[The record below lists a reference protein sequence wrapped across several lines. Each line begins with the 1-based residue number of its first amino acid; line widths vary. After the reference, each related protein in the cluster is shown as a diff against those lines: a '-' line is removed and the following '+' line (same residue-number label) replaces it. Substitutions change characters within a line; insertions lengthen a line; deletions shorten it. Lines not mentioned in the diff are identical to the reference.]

1 MKKIISCLLLVV
13 MLLGI
18 FAMTG
23 CRDNTKDG
31 DDRHI
36 VVTYFYGGK
45 LPKDLDLVESA
56 INAYLG
62 EKGSDITIEFYPMSV
77 YSQNYTTALLT
88 DPIDLMCVAFGS
100 SPAFYAEMEMISPVS
115 DEDIKTYCPDIYEM
129 NKDCDMMVRD
139 AEGRI
144 LGVATREMGSY
155 NGGCYLIRQSDLEA
169 IGLADQYKDNDRID
183 YEDLKI
189 IFAKLKEKFP
199 NSYPIGAQLDES
211 SYCVNSDQ
219 LGSSKRASGV
229 LDFSDNGLSSTTIV
243 NYYETEGYKNYCKFM
258 LECKNNG
265 WLDPEAHI
273 AASTKNNLF
282 KQGVYRGIW
291 LNGVPSLRDTFSSE
305 ADEPCVRL
313 QMVDATSSAL
323 NDQSITWALSGTSEK
338 KEAVLEFLN
347 MFWSDKKLMNMV
359 QWGIEGTHF
368 NVVDEE
374 NGIIEFANGLNEETS
389 GFYMG
394 GGFYGDKRYIY
405 TYQTSTMT
413 LEEQIAARA
422 EERAAM
428 NDAATRVS
436 PAGAFVFD
444 SSEYNITIKNI
455 ESIIDRYTNV
465 LALGGYSE
473 AEYNKFISEL
483 KAAGIDNV
491 IAAKQAQLDAY
502 LAGAK

>member
-1 MKKIISCLLLVV
+1 MKKIISCLLLIV
-13 MLLGI
+13 MLLGV

-23 CRDNTKDG
+23 CQDKPHDG

-45 LPKDLDLVESA
+45 LPKDLDLVEDA

-100 SPAFYAEMEMISPVS
+100 SPAFYAEMEMITSVT
-115 DEDIKTYCPDIYEM
+115 DDDIKTYCPDIYEM

-139 AEGRI
+139 ADGRI
-144 LGVATREMGSY
+144 LAVATREMGSY

-169 IGLADQYKDNDRID
+169 IGLGNQYKDNDKVD
-183 YEDLKI
+183 YADLKV

-199 NSYPIGAQLDES
+199 NSYPLGAQLDES
-211 SYCVNSDQ
+211 SYCVNIDQ

-229 LDFSDNGLSSTTIV
+229 LDFSDNGLSSTTVV

-291 LNGVPSLRDTFSSE
+291 LNGVPSLRDSFSSE

-313 QMVDATSSAL
+313 QMVDATSSAI
-323 NDQSITWALSGTSEK
+323 NDQSIAWALSGTSEK

-428 NDAATRVS
+428 NDAAKRVS

-444 SSEYNITIKNI
+444 SSKYNITIKNI

-465 LALGGYSE
+465 LALGGYTE

-483 KAAGIDNV
+483 KAAGIDEV